1 MKKIAL
7 ALMSCL
13 FITVAMAQKTYNDK
27 NAQVRNVKNFHAI
40 KISNGIHLFLSQGNE
55 EAVAVSANQQEY
67 IDRIKTEV
75 ENGVLKIYYENNMK
89 PWNTDGKNLRAY
101 VSCTVLDVLKANSG
115 AEVEVDGTIKS
126 GSLSFDFSS
135 GAHFDGRVESTT
147 LKVDQNSGAEAK
159 VSGTATNFTIDAS
172 SGSTF
177 RGYDLTTDQCDASM
191 SSGAS
196 LKVTVNKELSA
207 SASSGGQIYFK
218 GSGVIKDISTSSGG
232 EVSRR

>member
-1 MKKIAL
+1 MKRIAL
-7 ALMSCL
+7 ALLSCL
-13 FITVAMAQKTYNDK
+13 VLSAAVAQKTFNDK
-27 NAQVRNVKNFHAI
+27 NAQTRNVKGFHGI
-40 KISNGIHLFLSQGNE
+40 KISNGIHLYLSQGNE
-55 EAVAVSANQQEY
+55 EAVAVSASRQEY
-67 IDRIKTEV
+67 IDKIKTEV
-75 ENGVLKIYYENNMK
+75 DNGVLKIYYDHDK
-89 PWNTDGKNLRAY
+89 LWNSDGKDLRAY
-101 VSCTVLDVLKANSG
+101 VSCKVLDLLKANSG

-126 GSLSFDFSS
+126 GTLSFDFSS

-159 VSGTATNFTIDAS
+159 VSGIVTNFTIEAS

-177 RGYDLTTDQCDASM
+177 KGYDLTTDQCDAST

-196 LKVTVNKELSA
+196 LKVTVNKELIA

-232 EVSRR
+232 EVSKR

>member
-7 ALMSCL
+7 AIFSCFL
-13 FITVAMAQKTYNDK
+13 ILAATAQKTYSDK
-27 NAQVRNVKNFHAI
+27 NAQARNVQGFHGI
-40 KISNGIHLFLSQGNE
+40 KVSNGIHLYLSQGNE
-55 EAVAVSANQQEY
+55 EAVAVSASSQEY

-75 ENGVLKIYYENNMK
+75 VNGVLKIYYENNMK
-89 PWNTDGKNLRAY
+89 PWNNNGKSLRAY
-101 VSCTVLDVLKANSG
+101 VSCKELDLLKANSG

-126 GSLSFDFSS
+126 GTLSFDFSS
-135 GAHFDGRVESTT
+135 GAQFDGRVESTT

-159 VSGTATNFTIDAS
+159 VSGTATNFTFDAS
-172 SGSTF
+172 SGATF
-177 RGYDLTTDQCDASM
+177 RGYDLTTDHCDASA

-196 LKVTVNKELSA
+196 LKVTVNKELAA

-218 GSGVIKDISTSSGG
+218 GTGVIKDISTSSGG